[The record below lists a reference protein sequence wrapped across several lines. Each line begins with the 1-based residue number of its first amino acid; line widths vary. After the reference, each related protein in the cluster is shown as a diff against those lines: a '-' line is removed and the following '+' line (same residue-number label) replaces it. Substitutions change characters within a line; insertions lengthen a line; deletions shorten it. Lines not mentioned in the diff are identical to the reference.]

1 MGFRA
6 KVFSNLEKFARNKS
20 MTAYVSTGS
29 SLSADTIS
37 AAFVESARI
46 LNDAESTRN
55 SANPGVAPKNNV
67 AMTADFDTRTLNITL
82 NLPLIHSIDATSGK
96 SVVEAQDYLG
106 STYSAFTVGTGEAK
120 STTKMGA
127 TLEIA
132 QKLAAYEKLVQPET
146 DQPNNIQISYDFEER
161 IAAITATIPFT
172 PSIGVDGVIQLTAL
186 DYV

>member
-1 MGFRA
+1 
-6 KVFSNLEKFARNKS
+6 
-20 MTAYVSTGS
+20 MTAYTPTDS
-29 SLSADTIS
+29 SLTATTIS
-37 AAFVESARI
+37 GAFVEISRV

-55 SANPGVAPKNNV
+55 AANPGVAAKNNV
-67 AMTADFDTRTLNITL
+67 TMTADFDTRTLNITL
-82 NLPLIHSIDATSGK
+82 NLPIIHAIDATSGK

-127 TLEIA
+127 ALEIS

-146 DQPNNIQISYDFEER
+146 DQPNNLQISYDFEER

-172 PSIGVDGVIQLTAL
+172 PSIGATGIVQLTAL